1 MKWRFEYMTLTQI
14 GEVFGV
20 SNQQVGKWLAKLGL
34 RTDANRPSRE
44 AFDGGY
50 VKEGPSRGQGYN
62 WVWHSEKTVRVLS
75 EAGHKSALLLAC
87 ELMAPCQLSGPFE
100 YRPSPVFGFEVVNG
114 DGTVAVWVRGEKNA
128 RFVCNVLN
136 AANRSGVVSKMLGKA
151 VEQAACNDEVAEAAI
166 SPAGG
171 QADPPAAVAGPIASL
186 TPTEF
191 EFL

>member
-1 MKWRFEYMTLTQI
+1 MKWRFEFMTLTQI

-62 WVWHSEKTVRVLS
+62 WVWHSEKTVRALT

-87 ELMAPCQLSGPFE
+87 ELMAPCQLNGPFE
-100 YRPSPVFGFEVVNG
+100 YRRSPVFGFEVANG

-128 RFVCNVLN
+128 RFVCSVLN
-136 AANRSGVVSKMLGKA
+136 AADRCGVVGKVLGKV
-151 VEQAACNDEVAEAAI
+151 VEQAPCDDEVPETSV
-166 SPAGG
+166 SPAGLE
-171 QADPPAAVAGPIASL
+171 AATTATVDCPSASDI
-186 TPTEF
+186 PSEF
-191 EFL
+191 QFL

>member
-50 VKEGPSRGQGYN
+50 VKAGPSRGQGYN
-62 WVWHSEKTVRVLS
+62 WVWHSEKTVRALS

-87 ELMAPCQLSGPFE
+87 ELMASGQLNGPFE
-100 YRPSPVFGFEVVNG
+100 YRPSPVIGFEVANG

-128 RFVCNVLN
+128 RLVCNVLN
-136 AANRSGVVSKMLGKA
+136 AADRCGVVSKVLGKA
-151 VEQAACNDEVAEAAI
+151 VEPAGCDDQVPEAAV

-171 QADPPAAVAGPIASL
+171 QSGPPAAVACPVTST
-186 TPTEF
+186 TPVEF
-191 EFL
+191 EFI